1 MHSASLGPMKKS
13 IWFLSKYAS
22 PPGSQGG
29 HRGISLTTEFVKA
42 GHLAAVITSSANH
55 FADFP
60 DDRWTAVEN
69 HFQKACFNGV
79 TMLVHN
85 TVRYRRTASLGRI
98 MSWLHFEWGLLRLPT
113 HHLVAPTH
121 LIVSSLSLLTILNGC
136 RLARKFRAKL
146 VFEIRDIWPLTLQTE
161 LGLSR
166 RNFLVAILS
175 AIEKFGYQKSAAV
188 VGTMPNLEEHVR
200 AVAGVQPRVETIPL
214 GIDEDLMSL
223 LPKFLPPPKR
233 ESSTIVGY
241 SGSVGRTNSLD
252 VLLDAARQIGEGQH
266 IEFHFWGA
274 GDLLEKYKKEFAS
287 CSHIRFHGRVP
298 RKELFHEVARA
309 HVLFLATDTSAIWRY
324 GQSLNKLLEYMLL
337 GRPIIASYSGFQSM
351 INEADCGIFLPAGD
365 SRALAGALKDFH
377 SLPSAELER
386 LGRAGREWVL
396 SKRTYSQLSMKY
408 LTLLESL

>member
-1 MHSASLGPMKKS
+1 MKKS

-29 HRGISLTTEFVKA
+29 QRAISLTTEFVKA
-42 GHLAAVITSSANH
+42 GHVAAVITSSANH
-55 FADFP
+55 FAVFP
-60 DDRWTAVEN
+60 DDRWRAVEN
-69 HFQKACFNGV
+69 GFQKARVNGV

-85 TVRYRRTASLGRI
+85 TVRYRSTASLGRV

-113 HHLVAPTH
+113 HHLAAPTH

-136 RLARKFRAKL
+136 RLARKYGAKL

-161 LGLSR
+161 LGLSS

-175 AIEKFGYQKSAAV
+175 AIEKFGYQRSAVV

-200 AVAGVQPRVETIPL
+200 AVAGVRPRVETIPL

-223 LPKFLPPPKR
+223 LPKYLPPPKR

-241 SGSVGRTNSLD
+241 FGSIGRTNSID
-252 VLLDAARQIGEGQH
+252 VLLNAARQIGEGQH

-274 GDLLEKYKKEFAS
+274 GDLLGKFEKEFAS
-287 CSHIRFHGRVP
+287 YSYIRFHGQVT
-298 RKELFHEVARA
+298 RKTLFSEVAKA
-309 HVLFLATDTSAIWRY
+309 HVLFLATDKTKIWRY

-337 GRPIIASYSGFQSM
+337 GRPIIASYSGFPSM
-351 INEADCGIFLPAGD
+351 INEAGCGIFVPAED
-365 SRALAGALKDFH
+365 SRALADALKNFH

-386 LGRAGREWVL
+386 LGRDGREWVL
-396 SKRTYSQLSMKY
+396 SNRTYSQLAMKY
-408 LTLLESL
+408 LALLE